1 MEATVASGNKRTASD
16 TTASLTSSRSGS
28 NYLARGRVQ
37 RIYPERGFG
46 FIRCSEGQKDD
57 VGQDFFFHHSG
68 LKDSV
73 IAELEEGTL
82 VEFEVRNTP
91 KGKRAEEIRRAA

>member
-1 MEATVASGNKRTASD
+1 
-16 TTASLTSSRSGS
+16 
-28 NYLARGRVQ
+28 
-37 RIYPERGFG
+37 
-46 FIRCSEGQKDD
+46 
-57 VGQDFFFHHSG
+57 
-68 LKDSV
+68 V